1 MDAATQRYDNDRPLQ
16 MLILS
21 RPLSRLADTFSMS
34 VKPIAMEPP
43 AF

>member
-1 MDAATQRYDNDRPLQ
+1 MNADTQRYGNDWPLQ

-21 RPLSRLADTFSMS
+21 RPLFRLADTFSMS
-34 VKPIAMEPP
+34 VKHIAMEPP